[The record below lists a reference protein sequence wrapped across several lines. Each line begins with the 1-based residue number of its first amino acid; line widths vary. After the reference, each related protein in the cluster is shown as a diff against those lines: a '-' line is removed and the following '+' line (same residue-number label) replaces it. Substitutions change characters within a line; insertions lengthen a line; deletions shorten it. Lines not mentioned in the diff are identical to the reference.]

1 MLITCVRSEGR
12 LQMLRGDVKERLPL
26 LSCIVRVF
34 FFFFLAVLRLLRSC
48 KVESYFQKRIRRGW

>member
-34 FFFFLAVLRLLRSC
+34 FFFFFGGSQALAFL
-48 KVESYFQKRIRRGW
+48 